1 MASNASGGG
10 LFATLGKTRRSLK
23 EGLLGLF
30 RGSSTL
36 GDADFD
42 ELEDR
47 LILADMGVEASRRVV
62 DSLRKAARGERIG
75 DAGALTMRL
84 KQELA
89 TILSRAE
96 SAAPEPGDRHPWV
109 ILMVGV
115 NGVGKTTTV
124 AKLADYYRQQGHSV
138 MLAACDTFRAAAIE
152 QLQRWGERL
161 GVPVIAQGHGADAAA
176 VAHDALQAAR
186 ARGADVLIIDSAGR
200 QHVNADLMEQLA
212 KVVRVIRRLDPDA
225 PHDVWLTV
233 DAGNGQNVLSQIE
246 HFSCHVPLTGLCV
259 SKLDGTARGGILVAV
274 AERFDLKVPFIGVGE
289 RVGDLERF
297 AAEPFVDAMIDEAR

>member
-1 MASNASGGG
+1 MAFNASGGD

-62 DSLRKAARGERIG
+62 DALRKSARGERIG
-75 DAGALTMRL
+75 DAAALTARL
-84 KQELA
+84 KQELVA
-89 TILSRAE
+89 ILGRAE
-96 SAAPEPGDRHPWV
+96 SAAPLPGDRRPWV

-124 AKLADYYRQQGHSV
+124 AKLANYYQQRGHSV

-161 GVPVIAQGHGADAAA
+161 GVPVIAQRHGSDAAA

-186 ARGADVLIIDSAGR
+186 ARGAEVLIIDSAGR

-246 HFSCHVPLTGLCV
+246 HFTRHVPLTGLCV

-289 RVGDLERF
+289 RVDDLERF